1 MAYIVSY
8 QKFITKDT
16 TKQLDA
22 PEGLVELCTIDGVT
36 YVSVPDDED
45 LPINQP
51 DEIADTVQ
59 TVVMTDDLREL
70 IKSQSTHVQLIDER
84 VKAKIAE
91 RYSLSDELKEIRNSS
106 SPSFA
111 VYADYVED
119 CRQWGSEQ
127 KAALGLADDTS
138 KKLRALTRRQ
148 FKLVLIENDLLTAI
162 ETAIAVIED
171 EALKARIEVEYK
183 EATSFVRESE
193 SVAYMSNLLGLN
205 DEQLDAMWAQALT
218 L

>member
-22 PEGLVELCTIDGVT
+22 PEGSVELCTIDGVT
-36 YVSVPDDED
+36 YVSVPDDMD

-91 RYSLSDELKEIRNSS
+91 RYSITDEIKQLRSA
-106 SPSFA
+106 PSAEFD
-111 VYADYVED
+111 VYTEYAES
-119 CRQWGSEQ
+119 CRAWGQEQ
-127 KAALGLADDTS
+127 KSALGL
-138 KKLRALTRRQ
+138 
-148 FKLVLIENDLLTAI
+148 
-162 ETAIAVIED
+162 
-171 EALKARIEVEYK
+171 
-183 EATSFVRESE
+183 
-193 SVAYMSNLLGLN
+193 
-205 DEQLDAMWAQALT
+205 
-218 L
+218 

>member
-22 PEGLVELCTIDGVT
+22 PEASVELCTIDGVT
-36 YVSVPDDED
+36 YVSVPDDAD

-91 RYSLSDELKEIRNSS
+91 RYSITDELKEISNSS
-106 SPSFA
+106 SPSFST
-111 VYADYVED
+111 YANYVEA
-119 CRQWGSEQ
+119 CRQWGRAQ
-127 KAALGLADDTS
+127 KALLGLDSGSDLY
-138 KKLRALTRRQ
+138 LRALTRRQ
-148 FKLVLIENDLLTAI
+148 FKLVLMENDLLP
-162 ETAIAVIED
+162 VIEAAISD
-171 EALKARIEVEYK
+171 IGDAALKARIQIEYT
-183 EATSFVRESE
+183 EATEFVRTSA
-193 SVAYMSNLLGLN
+193 SVSYMCALLGLTN
-205 DEQLDAMWAQALT
+205 EHINTMWAQALT